1 MSFKRKYFR
10 AFAILLFLL
19 SGIPFILQADVFSL
33 WPFSGKGSLSASGVP
48 EGVELW
54 TEDVSINGRNMEMQV
69 SLIEQPLQDVLSGLK
84 KRYRKFSALAGN
96 SNSLLFEVPLKS
108 GARKRFYLVAVS
120 GVQSILLFSME
131 LPGNFSSQKGSSFWP
146 TELVLPPG
154 AKPGTVMKFPK
165 RKAIYGQF
173 DSPFTAPEVISQ
185 VDTLLKNSR
194 WTPVANDNNR
204 FATGGLYLR
213 NDGKEIMIFSIK
225 DHDRTSGKKGCAGTL
240 YTRKL

>member
-1 MSFKRKYFR
+1 MLR
-10 AFAILLFLL
+10 
-19 SGIPFILQADVFSL
+19 
-33 WPFSGKGSLSASGVP
+33 W
-48 EGVELW
+48 
-54 TEDVSINGRNMEMQV
+54 
-69 SLIEQPLQDVLSGLK
+69 
-84 KRYRKFSALAGN
+84 
-96 SNSLLFEVPLKS
+96 
-108 GARKRFYLVAVS
+108 
-120 GVQSILLFSME
+120 
-131 LPGNFSSQKGSSFWP
+131 
-146 TELVLPPG
+146 
-154 AKPGTVMKFPK
+154 
-165 RKAIYGQF
+165 KAIYGQF

>member
-1 MSFKRKYFR
+1 
-10 AFAILLFLL
+10 
-19 SGIPFILQADVFSL
+19 
-33 WPFSGKGSLSASGVP
+33 
-48 EGVELW
+48 
-54 TEDVSINGRNMEMQV
+54 
-69 SLIEQPLQDVLSGLK
+69 
-84 KRYRKFSALAGN
+84 
-96 SNSLLFEVPLKS
+96 
-108 GARKRFYLVAVS
+108 
-120 GVQSILLFSME
+120 
-131 LPGNFSSQKGSSFWP
+131 
-146 TELVLPPG
+146 
-154 AKPGTVMKFPK
+154 MKFPK